1 MGELPNHV
9 VRAVVGRQRELG
21 LLLNAIRR
29 GKAVLLLGLPG
40 VSKTTMVRAVAE
52 DLGERPDRF
61 VDVTGDEQLTAHA
74 LVGGFDP
81 AGVIADGY
89 RPEHFLPGP
98 LARAMTAGGILYVE
112 ELNRAPAGAL
122 NALLTALSER
132 YLEVPR
138 LGRVEARD
146 GFAVI
151 GAANPLDDVGTSRLS
166 RGLTDRFLIL
176 ELDYQPREEELE
188 IVRRRCEPAAE
199 AAVAFAVDVAR
210 ESRARPDLR
219 HGAGVRGAI
228 DFAGLL
234 ATWDGDLDL
243 DLETV
248 RFLGCSALAG
258 KLRVKP
264 TANRSACEIVSELID
279 AVLRRDWEGRIESLL
294 EHMAPAPTGE
304 PAKAE
309 GDAGS
314 TLTEEG
320 DAALAAGGE
329 RPPGDRPREPDEIP
343 GLSRPGSGAEAG
355 ESRSVP
361 MVERDRPSAAGARP
375 HEPTDARESPMR
387 DLDAVLRE
395 AHDLVLRLRDG
406 VPGTVGAPGS
416 TLHSE
421 PWRDHARGP
430 LDVERTVDAIAAGGG
445 RLERGNVA
453 VLTRGRQRR
462 HYVILVDHSG
472 SMVGR
477 KLELGA
483 TMAAALAQLSAAGQA
498 NYAVV
503 AFDEDLREIK
513 PLGEP
518 ADIEQVAEQILR
530 LPEGRATDLGAA
542 LRAAAEACEQL
553 PDATDVVLISDC
565 MPTRGLK
572 TFEGLAREVA
582 RIGSLYVCFTEERG
596 SAIRMYHGE
605 RQLDLYEWW
614 ARQWV
619 GEDRFGRFGDFG
631 DIDRVVELLSGGPD
645 DDGPQWAREG
655 GSR

>member
-1 MGELPNHV
+1 MGQLPNHV
-9 VRAVVGRQRELG
+9 VRAVVGRRRELA

-29 GKAVLLLGLPG
+29 GRAVLLLGLPG
-40 VSKTTMVRAVAE
+40 VSKTTMVRALAAE
-52 DLGERPDRF
+52 LGDRADGF

-81 AGVIADGY
+81 ARVIADGY

-122 NALLTALSER
+122 NALLTALSEG
-132 YLEVPR
+132 YVEVPR
-138 LGRVEARD
+138 LGRIGARE
-146 GFAVI
+146 GFTVV

-166 RGLTDRFLIL
+166 RGLADRFLIL
-176 ELDYQPREEELE
+176 ELDYQPRGEEIE
-188 IVRRRCEPAAE
+188 IVRRRAGPASDALI
-199 AAVAFAVDVAR
+199 AFATDVAR
-210 ESRARPDLR
+210 ESRRRPDLR

-228 DFAGLL
+228 DFAGLM
-234 ATWDGDLDL
+234 ATWDGALDL
-243 DLETV
+243 DTV
-248 RFLGCSALAG
+248 RFLGASALAG

-264 TANRSACEIVSELID
+264 TANKSAREIVHELID
-279 AVLRRDWEGRIESLL
+279 AVLRRDWEGSLETLL
-294 EHMAPAPTGE
+294 EHMAPAPAGE
-304 PAKAE
+304 PADAQGE
-309 GDAGS
+309 AGS
-314 TLTEEG
+314 TLSEEG

-329 RPPGDRPREPDEIP
+329 RPSSDRKREPDEIP
-343 GLSRPGSGAEAG
+343 GLSRPGSGNEAG

-361 MVERDRPSAAGARP
+361 MVERDRPSAGGNRRR
-375 HEPTDARESPMR
+375 ELTDPRENPMR

-395 AHDLVLRLRDG
+395 AHDLVLRLREG
-406 VPGTVGAPGS
+406 VPGQVGAPGS

-421 PWRDHARGP
+421 PWRDHAQGP
-430 LDVERTVDAIAAGGG
+430 LDVERSLDAYAAAGG
-445 RLERGNVA
+445 RPQRGDVA
-453 VLTRGRQRR
+453 VLSRGRQLR

-498 NYAVV
+498 DYAVV

-513 PLGEP
+513 SLDEP
-518 ADIEQVAEQILR
+518 ADIEDVVEQILR
-530 LPEGRATDLGAA
+530 LPEGRATDLGKAF
-542 LRAAAEACEQL
+542 RAAAEACEQL
-553 PDATDVVLISDC
+553 PDATEVVLISDC

-596 SAIRMYHGE
+596 SAIRLFHGE

-619 GEDRFGRFGDFG
+619 GEERFGRFGDLDELDG
-631 DIDRVVELLSGGPD
+631 VVELLSAGHD
-645 DDGPQWAREG
+645 DDGLQWAREG

>member
-1 MGELPNHV
+1 MGQLPNHV
-9 VRAVVGRQRELG
+9 VRAVVGRRRELA

-29 GKAVLLLGLPG
+29 GRAVLLLGLPG
-40 VSKTTMVRAVAE
+40 VSKTTMVRALAAE
-52 DLGERPDRF
+52 LGDRADGF

-81 AGVIADGY
+81 ARVIADGY

-122 NALLTALSER
+122 NALLTALSEG
-132 YLEVPR
+132 YVEVPR
-138 LGRVEARD
+138 LGRIEARE
-146 GFAVI
+146 GFTVV

-166 RGLTDRFLIL
+166 RGLADRFLIL
-176 ELDYQPREEELE
+176 ELDYQPRGEELE
-188 IVRRRCEPAAE
+188 IVRRRAGPASDALI
-199 AAVAFAVDVAR
+199 AFATDVAR
-210 ESRARPDLR
+210 ESRRRPDLR

-228 DFAGLL
+228 DFAGLM
-234 ATWDGDLDL
+234 ATWDGALDL
-243 DLETV
+243 DTV
-248 RFLGCSALAG
+248 RFLGASALAG

-264 TANRSACEIVSELID
+264 TANKSAREIVHELID
-279 AVLRRDWEGRIESLL
+279 TVLSRDWEGSLETLL
-294 EHMAPAPTGE
+294 EHMAPAPAGE
-304 PAKAE
+304 PADAQGE
-309 GDAGS
+309 AGS
-314 TLTEEG
+314 TLSEEG

-329 RPPGDRPREPDEIP
+329 RPSSDRKREPDEIP
-343 GLSRPGSGAEAG
+343 GLSRPGSGNEAG

-361 MVERDRPSAAGARP
+361 MVERDRPSAGGNRRR
-375 HEPTDARESPMR
+375 ELTDPRENPMR

-395 AHDLVLRLRDG
+395 AHDLVLRLREG
-406 VPGTVGAPGS
+406 VPGQVGAPGS

-421 PWRDHARGP
+421 PWRDHAQGP
-430 LDVERTVDAIAAGGG
+430 LDVERSLDAYAAAGG
-445 RLERGNVA
+445 RPQRGDVA
-453 VLTRGRQRR
+453 VLSRGRQLR

-498 NYAVV
+498 DYAVV

-513 PLGEP
+513 SLDEP
-518 ADIEQVAEQILR
+518 ADIEDVVEQILR
-530 LPEGRATDLGAA
+530 LPEGRATDLGKAF
-542 LRAAAEACEQL
+542 RAAAEACEQL
-553 PDATDVVLISDC
+553 PDATEVVLISDC

-596 SAIRMYHGE
+596 SAIRLFHGE

-619 GEDRFGRFGDFG
+619 GEERFGRFGDLDELDG
-631 DIDRVVELLSGGPD
+631 VVELLSAGHD

>member
-1 MGELPNHV
+1 MGDLPNHV
-9 VRAVVGRQRELG
+9 VRAVVGRRRELA

-40 VSKTTMVRAVAE
+40 VSKTTMVRALAAE
-52 DLGERPDRF
+52 LGDRADAF

-81 AGVIADGY
+81 ARVIADGY
-89 RPEHFLPGP
+89 RPDHFLPGP

-132 YLEVPR
+132 YVEAPR
-138 LGRVEARD
+138 LGRIEAAE
-146 GFAVI
+146 GFTVV

-166 RGLTDRFLIL
+166 RGLADRFLIL
-176 ELDYQPREEELE
+176 ELDYQPRDEELE
-188 IVRRRCEPAAE
+188 IVRRRSGPASE
-199 AAVAFAVDVAR
+199 ALIAFTVDVAR
-210 ESRARPDLR
+210 ESRRRPDLR

-234 ATWDGDLDL
+234 ATWDGELDL
-243 DLETV
+243 DTV
-248 RFLGCSALAG
+248 RFLGASALAG
-258 KLRVKP
+258 KLRVRP
-264 TANRSACEIVSELID
+264 TANRSAREIVYELID
-279 AVLRRDWEGRIESLL
+279 AVLRRDYEGELQTLL
-294 EHMAPAPTGE
+294 EHMAAAPTGE
-304 PAKAE
+304 PAEAQGE
-309 GDAGS
+309 AGS
-314 TLTEEG
+314 TLSEEG

-329 RPPGDRPREPDEIP
+329 RAPTDRKREPDEIP
-343 GLSRPGSGAEAG
+343 GLSRPGSGNEAG

-361 MVERDRPSAAGARP
+361 MVDRDRPSAGGNRRR
-375 HEPTDARESPMR
+375 ELTDPRESPMR

-395 AHDLVLRLRDG
+395 AHDLVLRLREG
-406 VPGTVGAPGS
+406 VPGPVGAPGS

-421 PWRDHARGP
+421 AWRDHAQGP
-430 LDVERTVDAIAAGGG
+430 LDVEHSLDAYAAAGG
-445 RLERGNVA
+445 RPQRGDVA
-453 VLTRGRQRR
+453 VLSRGRQLR

-498 NYAVV
+498 DYAVV

-513 PLGEP
+513 SLGEP
-518 ADIEQVAEQILR
+518 ADVEDVVEQILR
-530 LPEGRATDLGAA
+530 LPEGRATDLGKAF
-542 LRAAAEACEQL
+542 RAAAEACEQL
-553 PDATDVVLISDC
+553 PDATEVVLISDC

-572 TFEGLAREVA
+572 TFETLAREVA

-596 SAIRMYHGE
+596 SAIRLFHGE

-619 GEDRFGRFGDFG
+619 GEERFGRFGDLDELDG
-631 DIDRVVELLSGGPD
+631 VVELLSAGHD